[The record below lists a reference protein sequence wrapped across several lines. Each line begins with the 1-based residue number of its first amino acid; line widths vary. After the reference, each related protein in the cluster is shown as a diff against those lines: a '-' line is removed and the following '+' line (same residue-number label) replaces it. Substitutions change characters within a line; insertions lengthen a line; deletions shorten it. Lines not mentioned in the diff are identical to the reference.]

1 MVKISVI
8 MGAFNC
14 ENTITEALDS
24 LWNQTFQDFEVVICD
39 DGSTDNT
46 LEILKKIEKS
56 NSHKVKLLFNEKN
69 QGLNYTLNKCLKA
82 AQGELIARMDADD
95 ISLPNRFE
103 TQLLFLQTH
112 EEIDFVS
119 SNMIYFDETGDWG
132 KSSLK
137 KNPEPHDFVKNSP
150 FAHAPVIIRREAY
163 EKVEGYT
170 VEDSLLRVEDYHLWI
185 KLYSEGFKGA
195 NIEEPLYKMRENKSA
210 YSRRTFKNRINDA
223 RVRGI
228 AVRKLNL
235 PIQNYIYMLRPI
247 IVGLLPYSIYN
258 YLHKKNI
265 KDIN

>member
-95 ISLPNRFE
+95 ISFPNRFE
-103 TQLLFLQTH
+103 TQLLFLQNH
-112 EEIDFVS
+112 SDIDFVS
-119 SNMIYFDETGDWG
+119 SNMIFFDELGDWG
-132 KSSLK
+132 QSDLK
-137 KNPEPHDFVKNSP
+137 EYPEKADFVKSSP
-150 FAHAPVIIRREAY
+150 FAHAPVIIKKSAY
-163 EKVEGYT
+163 NQVDGYT
-170 VEDSLLRVEDYHLWI
+170 VDDKLLRVEDYHLWI
-185 KLYSEGFKGA
+185 KLYSSGYKGA
-195 NIEEPLYKMRENKSA
+195 NIQVPLYKMRDDQEAFK
-210 YSRRTFKNRINDA
+210 RRSIKNRINEV
-223 RVRGI
+223 RVKLF
-228 AVRKLNL
+228 AVNQLELSKW
-235 PIQNYIYMLRPI
+235 NYVYSIRPLL
-247 IVGLLPYSIYN
+247 VALLPYGLYN
-258 YLHKKNI
+258 YLHKRKLN
-265 KDIN
+265 KR